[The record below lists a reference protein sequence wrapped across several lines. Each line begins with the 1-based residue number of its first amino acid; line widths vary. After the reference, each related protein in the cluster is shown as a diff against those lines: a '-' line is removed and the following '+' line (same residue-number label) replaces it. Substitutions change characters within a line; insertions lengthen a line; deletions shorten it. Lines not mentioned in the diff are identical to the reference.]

1 MKPVY
6 KLKVGDKVTV
16 KMLKR
21 YVGSLTLPMAS
32 AMIASRFKGTIT
44 RLVDNHDG
52 QPLYRVEFPARPG
65 CHWMFAENALDKNR
79 IQWKGNALVKR
90 S

>member
-6 KLKVGDKVTV
+6 KLRVGDKVTV

-32 AMIASRFKGTIT
+32 AMIGNEFKGVIT
-44 RLVDNHDG
+44 RLVDNHNG
-52 QPLYRVEFPARPG
+52 QPLYRVEFARPG
-65 CHWMFAENALDKNR
+65 YDWMFAENAL
-79 IQWKGNALVKR
+79 VKTGR
-90 S
+90 